1 MVSAVERVIKSYAA
15 QNNLDVST
23 IRLVSSEQVDWPD
36 GCLGVAKPG
45 MMCIQ
50 VITPGYR
57 IILEVNGRAVELHST
72 ISGDYYVEAP
82 AGSNAGFPLK

>member
-36 GCLGVAKPG
+36 GCLGVVKPG